1 MSRNARNE
9 KDSENSPKFGD
20 EKQKVPVE
28 GGDFGENGEHG
39 DESGKHSPIESVN
52 KNLNDMAKRPF
63 ESGAW
68 FCRKWRFW
76 RKILKALPTSQI
88 KRRRVLFESSDLGE
102 KSVRAYLQ
110 VDWNGKEALWK
121 WRFWRLEIEACVAVV
136 SLSFTKW
143 ASTSRFSRLA
153 HYTKETGTTATQA
166 KGKRFVIFD
175 PECFQGFDFHTPVTL
190 SN

>member
-88 KRRRVLFESSDLGE
+88 KRQRVLFESSDLGE
-102 KSVRAYLQ
+102 KSVRPYLQ

-121 WRFWRLEIEACVAVV
+121 WRFWRLEIEARVAVV
-136 SLSFTKW
+136 SLSFIKW
-143 ASTSRFSRLA
+143 ASTPRFSPWLNIQRKLERRLRRL
-153 HYTKETGTTATQA
+153 KE
-166 KGKRFVIFD
+166 KGLLFLI
-175 PECFQGFDFHTPVTL
+175 L
-190 SN
+190 SVSKGLTFTHLSH

>member
-1 MSRNARNE
+1 MKKVVQICQSLAMKNKGFPLRVAKMANMATNLANSRQSLNWT
-9 KDSENSPKFGD
+9 
-20 EKQKVPVE
+20 
-28 GGDFGENGEHG
+28 
-39 DESGKHSPIESVN
+39 
-52 KNLNDMAKRPF
+52 LNDMAKRPF

-68 FCRKWRFW
+68 FWRKWGFW

-88 KRRRVLFESSDLGE
+88 KRQRVLFESSDLGE
-102 KSVRAYLQ
+102 KSVRPYLQ

-153 HYTKETGTTATQA
+153 QYTKETGTTATQA

-190 SN
+190 N